1 MPIAKKWSNFKKEN
15 VKEVPDVYGV
25 YELANEAKSTV
36 YIGEGKLRERL
47 LAHFASSGCDPI
59 PGVSYFRYEMTK
71 SKKRC
76 IQRQNA
82 LLAEYKRKYGQLPE
96 FNQKSR
102 A

>member
-15 VKEVPDVYGV
+15 VKEVPDIYGV

-47 LAHFASSGCDPI
+47 LAHFASGRNPI

-82 LLAEYKRKYGQLPE
+82 LLAECKRKYGQLPK

-102 A
+102 S